1 MNTTAAASQKIG
13 FPAAFIRAF
22 FLDLA
27 MTKWSTKR
35 VLIIIGM
42 GAFSPLL
49 SFALWKGA
57 VYVFA
62 FSRIDALLWIAVV
75 LSDWFIFGWFFYA
88 GLSVFTFYL
97 LKTHFLDRK
106 SPLE

>member
-1 MNTTAAASQKIG
+1 
-13 FPAAFIRAF
+13 
-22 FLDLA
+22 
-27 MTKWSTKR
+27 
-35 VLIIIGM
+35 M
-42 GAFSPLL
+42 GALSLML
-49 SFALWKGA
+49 SFVLWKGA

-62 FSRIDALLWIAVV
+62 FSRIDALRWIAVV

-97 LKTHFLDRK
+97 LKAHFLDHK